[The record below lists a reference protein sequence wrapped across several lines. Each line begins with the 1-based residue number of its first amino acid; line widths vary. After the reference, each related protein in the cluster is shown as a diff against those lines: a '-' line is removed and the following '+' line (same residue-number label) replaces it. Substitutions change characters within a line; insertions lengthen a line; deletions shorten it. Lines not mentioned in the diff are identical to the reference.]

1 MKISPDLAADELDAL
16 CDAILDFSVDGVI
29 ATNTSTRV
37 PELRAELEAR
47 RGGGVSGA
55 PVAARSLEVLYALRR
70 RLGPQ
75 FPIINVGGI
84 LSAQDALAR
93 LAAGANLVQVYTG
106 FVYRGPALIT
116 ETLQALST

>member
-1 MKISPDLAADELDAL
+1 MKISPDLAADELESL
-16 CDAILDFSVDGVI
+16 CDVIAGLSIDGVI

-47 RGGGVSGA
+47 GGGGVSGA
-55 PVAARSLEVLYALRR
+55 PLAARSLEVLRALRQ
-70 RLGPQ
+70 RLGPR

-84 LSAQDALAR
+84 MSAQDVLAR

-106 FVYRGPALIT
+106 FVYRGPALVT
-116 ETLQALST
+116 ETLQALS